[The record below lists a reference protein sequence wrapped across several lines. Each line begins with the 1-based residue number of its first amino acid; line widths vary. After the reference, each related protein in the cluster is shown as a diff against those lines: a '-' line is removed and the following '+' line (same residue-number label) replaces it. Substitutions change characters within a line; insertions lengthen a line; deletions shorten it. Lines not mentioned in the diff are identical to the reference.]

1 MKDTEAARRALE
13 VAVQQLGTNPALV
26 ERAERDRDQS
36 QEAATFFLEMA
47 APTDAKKR
55 DLLVRA
61 AREGREGAVK
71 WLLAAGVDPDA
82 VGSEAL
88 EEIGQCGCT
97 ALIACSCAPCARP
110 RSDLPLAEHRPHD
123 SAFLCSLLEARTNQ
137 SRSPRLR
144 SECAAIQ

>member
-1 MKDTEAARRALE
+1 
-13 VAVQQLGTNPALV
+13 
-26 ERAERDRDQS
+26 
-36 QEAATFFLEMA
+36 MA
-47 APTDAKKR
+47 APTDAKNW

-61 AREGREGAVK
+61 ARKGREGAVK
-71 WLLAAGVDPDA
+71 WLLAANVDPDA

-137 SRSPRLR
+137 SRPPRLR